1 MTRTMRLQFPALC
14 LFALAACGAE
24 EPATPQ
30 TWIRDGVGDGMV
42 AVSSS
47 GFASDDKGLRLVD
60 LQFTVGKAVKVQSF
74 TLQLVR
80 DGEVVTGH
88 EDVLGVGSSKF
99 GPYAMPG
106 PVPERMQDV
115 RAMLSIEIEGRDPLR
130 IERTMSDADRAAN

>member
-1 MTRTMRLQFPALC
+1 MTRTLRLPFRALF
-14 LFALAACGAE
+14 LLAVACSAE
-24 EPATPQ
+24 EPAARQ

-42 AVSSS
+42 AVSSN
-47 GFASDDKGLRLVD
+47 GFATDEQGLKLVD
-60 LQFTVGKAVKVQSF
+60 LQFTVGKAVKAQSF

-88 EDVLGVGSSKF
+88 EELLGVGTSKF
-99 GPYAMPG
+99 GPYALPG

-130 IERTMSDADRAAN
+130 IERTMSDADRAAK

>member
-1 MTRTMRLQFPALC
+1 MTRTLRVAFSTLL
-14 LFALAACGAE
+14 LFAVACSAE
-24 EPATPQ
+24 ESAAPQ
-30 TWIRDGVGDGMV
+30 TWIRDGVGDAMV

-47 GFASDDKGLRLVD
+47 GFATDEKGLRLVD
-60 LQFTVGKAVKVQSF
+60 LQFTVGKAVKAQSF

-88 EDVLGVGSSKF
+88 EDVLGAGSSKF
-99 GPYAMPG
+99 GPYALPG

-130 IERTMSDADRAAN
+130 IERTMSDADRAAK